1 MYADQ
6 LDEAAAREQQMI
18 EIALANRPAPKMTFT
33 GECHWCEEPI
43 ATGQFC
49 SPECRD
55 DHAKMIWAMKQMRPL

>member
-1 MYADQ
+1 MHADI

-18 EIALANRPAPKMTFT
+18 EIALANRPVPKMMFT

-49 SPECRD
+49 SAECRK
-55 DHAKMIWAMKQMRPL
+55 DHVKMIWAESQRSAL